1 MVDTAA
7 ERLSSQAGR
16 AAARAPV
23 VYGALFLQVL
33 IGAGTFLVAK
43 RTLSEIHAFPLLAA
57 RFLLSG
63 LLFCLILFWLPGPAV
78 PPRHT
83 WGRVLYLGFL
93 AGPINQGFLFWGLER
108 STPIHAAL
116 FYALTPLGV
125 YLYALLRRQERPS
138 RRRVLGIAVA
148 LAGVVILLLG
158 RGLRAALGPLVGD
171 VFILAAVAAWAV
183 YTAEG
188 TIFSR
193 EHGAIRATC
202 WTLIAATLWTLPSAP
217 FVLSTSELLAASG
230 LALAGLVYL
239 AVFSSVASY
248 VLWYFALS
256 RLGASRVA
264 VFANLQPVVT
274 ALAARWL
281 LGEALNWEM
290 ALGGA
295 LVLIGVFITQSA

>member
-7 ERLSSQAGR
+7 ERVSSKAGR
-16 AAARAPV
+16 TVGRGPV
-23 VYGALFLQVL
+23 VYGALLLQVL
-33 IGAGTFLVAK
+33 IGAGTFLIAK
-43 RTLSEIHAFPLLAA
+43 RTLLEIHAFPLLAA

-63 LLFCLILFWLPGPAV
+63 LLFCLILLWLPGPAV
-78 PPRHT
+78 PPRRT

-93 AGPINQGFLFWGLER
+93 AGPLNQGLLFWGLER

-125 YLYALLRRQERPS
+125 YLYALSHRQERPS
-138 RRRVLGIAVA
+138 RGRLLGIGVA
-148 LAGVVILLLG
+148 LAGVVTLLLG

-171 VFILAAVAAWAV
+171 LFILGAVAAWAI

-193 EHGAIRATC
+193 EHGAIRATS
-202 WTLIAATLWTLPSAP
+202 WTLIAATLWTLPSVP
-217 FVLSTSELLAASG
+217 FVLSTSGLLSASG
-230 LALAGLVYL
+230 LALAGLIYL

-264 VFANLQPVVT
+264 VFANLQPVAT

-290 ALGGA
+290 ALGGV
-295 LVLIGVFITQSA
+295 LVLLGVWITQSA